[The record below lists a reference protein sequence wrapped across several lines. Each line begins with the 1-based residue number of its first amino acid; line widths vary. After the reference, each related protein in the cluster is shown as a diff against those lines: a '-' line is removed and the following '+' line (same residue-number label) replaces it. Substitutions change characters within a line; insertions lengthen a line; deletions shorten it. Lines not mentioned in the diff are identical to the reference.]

1 MGRMQKKNRKKKK
14 RNRKVILL
22 FIIVAILGGSFG
34 GFGYSILDKI
44 ESRKISQSDEELGI
58 SGDNKND
65 TVVNIA
71 LFGVDSRDTEGMSGR
86 SDTVVIASIDKKHDK
101 IKLTSLMRDTYL
113 DIPNKG
119 MDKLTH
125 AYAYG
130 GPELAIKT
138 INQNFDMNI
147 RDYATV
153 DFFGLEAIIDALGG
167 V

>member
-1 MGRMQKKNRKKKK
+1 
-14 RNRKVILL
+14 
-22 FIIVAILGGSFG
+22 
-34 GFGYSILDKI
+34 DK
-44 ESRKISQSDEELGI
+44 
-58 SGDNKND
+58 
-65 TVVNIA
+65 VVNIA
-71 LFGVDSRDTEGMSGR
+71 LFGVDSRDTGGMSGR
-86 SDTVVIASIDKKHDK
+86 SDTVMIASLDKKHDK

-125 AYAYG
+125 AYAHG

-167 V
+167 VDIDIEDYEINNLNKS